1 MKKIFTK
8 PNITAFF
15 TFLGLYLLSA
25 GVSFALFTT
34 VIKAPRA
41 VVTGEEEIGDIR
53 KGDYL
58 VDVSGPK
65 DQVCPINNFLY
76 SKGEK
81 NAWDNKRPLLVMI
94 ENHKEARPQSGISK
108 ADVVYEAVA
117 EGGITRFLA
126 VFYCDAQAQDIMI
139 GPVRSARTYFLDF
152 ASEYGK
158 YPLYAHVGGAN
169 TPGPANALGQIQ
181 DYGWGGSEGNDL
193 NQFSIGYPTFRR
205 DYERL
210 GHTVATE
217 HTMYSTTEG
226 LWDVAKSRNWTNVS
240 PKGQNWLDNF
250 EEWKFGKEADEA
262 SSGDINKIEV
272 NFWEGYNDHQV
283 IWNYDKAKNSYLRN
297 NGGQTHNDLN
307 YDEQISVKNVIVQF
321 MTEQSANDGYKNNL
335 HLLYGTTGKGKTLVF
350 NNGEVVTGTWE
361 KESRT
366 DRTKFYGASGKETP
380 LVPGKIWIEIVPKG
394 SEVDY

>member
-34 VIKAPRA
+34 VIKAPRPIT
-41 VVTGEEEIGDIR
+41 TGEEEIGDIR

-58 VDVSGPK
+58 VDVSGSK
-65 DQVCPINNFLY
+65 DQVCPINNSLY

-81 NAWDNKRPLLVMI
+81 KAWDKRRPLLVMI

-108 ADVVYEAVA
+108 ADVIYEVVA

-126 VFYCDAQAQDIMI
+126 VFYCDAQAQDVMI

-169 TPGPANALGQIQ
+169 TPGPANALGQIE

-193 NQFSIGYPTFRR
+193 NQFSIGYPAFRR

-226 LWDVAKSRNWTNVS
+226 LWDVAKSRDWTNIS
-240 PKGQNWLDNF
+240 PKGQNWLDDF
-250 EEWKFGKEADEA
+250 EEWKFGKEAPEA
-262 SSGDINKIEV
+262 NRGDTSKIEV
-272 NFWEGYNDHQV
+272 NFWEGYNDQQAV
-283 IWNYDKAKNSYLRN
+283 WNFDKVSNSYLRS
-297 NGGQTHNDLN
+297 NGGQTHKDLN

-335 HLLYGTTGKGKTLVF
+335 HLLYGAIGKGKALVF
-350 NNGEVVTGTWE
+350 NNGEVIKGTWE
-361 KESRT
+361 KESRIGK
-366 DRTKFYGASGKETP
+366 TKFYDDGGKEIP